1 MLSSTPPR
9 ANPLLAFSGLAL
21 LYGVAALIAA
31 IWPAGRTVGPEYV
44 LVLTVLTALALPAAA
59 VVAGANQIAHDP
71 RVLFESLLA
80 TLLPLLVAP
89 LLTVLIFILLPTCDA
104 TASLLLFVLGPPP
117 TALLVVALTALI
129 GRLVPKGWLV
139 ATVVYAVAF
148 TSIALT
154 AWYHYREPT
163 TWFLNHFFGSYVG
176 VPYDAGASIDG
187 RILRYRL
194 LTSLWGLGGLAL
206 AYTLAPRRGP
216 SSLQAPGWAA
226 LLLIGAFALNWRW
239 HHELRPSRED
249 IERSLGQHVTTPHFE
264 IYVDRSVERAE
275 VQRLAQDHEF
285 RYEQLRNRLGV
296 LPPDRVWSFVYPS
309 AERKAELIG
318 AAGVQLARP
327 WQLEMHLNAMAFPH
341 PVLAHEL
348 VHVLASTMGSGPLKV
363 SSRLGFLMRPG
374 LVEGLAVALEPDVEE
389 LPELDQARALK
400 QLGYLPPI
408 DTYLS
413 LTGFWYEA
421 PARSYTGA
429 GSLLRFLLQTHGLGR
444 VREFYRSGDFAM
456 LAGATEETVQTAW
469 HAWLDAAPPSAQ
481 ALAMLRRRFEHA
493 APLEQRCVHSRGQ
506 RFADVEQLQNQ
517 GRRGEAIAALRGMH
531 EQDPADLELAHRLRD
546 IAIEVDDSV
555 LLAEAAQWQ
564 RAQGGLTP
572 IEEAD
577 LALVEGSAAW
587 RNGDETGACQH
598 YDQPAIAALPAGHRR
613 QLAVLRLVCEW
624 RLARDPAVQSARAAI
639 HNYLSGR
646 NAAAAGGRADLLAL
660 QQVRRDLPGS
670 AHPIA
675 GAFDGLLA
683 YLIGRQLIVAD
694 SARAAALFSEALAQP
709 GTDPEIR
716 TAALK
721 ARAVARYHEG
731 NLEGARADFEAVV
744 ARDGDGW
751 YGRRARDFVDRIAFE
766 RATPIQPVIE
776 RLAAE

>member
-9 ANPLLAFSGLAL
+9 TNPFLAFVGLAV
-21 LYGVAALIAA
+21 LYGLAALIAA

-44 LVLTVLTALALPAAA
+44 LALTVLTALVLPVGA
-59 VVAGANQIAHDP
+59 VVAGAHQIAHDP
-71 RVLFESLLA
+71 RVVFESLLA
-80 TLLPLLVAP
+80 LLLPLLVAP

-104 TASLLLFVLGPPP
+104 GSSLLLFALGPPP
-117 TALLVVALTALI
+117 TALLLVALTALI
-129 GRLVPKGWLV
+129 GRLVPKAWLV
-139 ATVVYAVAF
+139 AAAVYLIAL

-176 VPYDAGASIDG
+176 LPYDEGAGVDG
-187 RILRYRL
+187 RILRFRL
-194 LTSLWGLGGLAL
+194 LTWLWGLGGLAL
-206 AYTLAPRRGP
+206 AYALAPRRGRN
-216 SSLQAPGWAA
+216 SLQAPAWAA
-226 LLLIGAFALNWRW
+226 VLLIGAFVLNWRW
-239 HHELRPSRED
+239 HHELRPSRDD

-264 IYVDRSVERAE
+264 IYVDRSVERVD
-275 VQRLAQDHEF
+275 VQRLSQDHEF

-296 LPPDRVWSFVYPS
+296 LPPERVRSFVYPS
-309 AERKAELIG
+309 AQRKAELIG

-327 WQLEMHLNAMAFPH
+327 WQLEMHLNAAPFPH

-348 VHVLASTMGSGPLKV
+348 VHVLASTMGSGPLRV

-374 LVEGLAVALEPDVEE
+374 LVEGLAVALEPDIEE
-389 LPELDQARALK
+389 LSELDQARALK

-444 VREFYRSGDFAM
+444 VREFYRSGDFSM
-456 LAGATEETVQTAW
+456 LAGATEEAIQTAW
-469 HAWLDAAPPSAQ
+469 LAWLDAAPPSGQ

-493 APLEQRCVHSRGQ
+493 APLEQRCVHARHQ
-506 RFADVEQLQNQ
+506 RFTQLEQLQTQ
-517 GRRGEAIAALRGMH
+517 GRRGEAIAVLRALH
-531 EQDPADLELAHRLRD
+531 EQDPADLELAHRLSG
-546 IAIEVDDSV
+546 IAIEIDDGA

-564 RAQGGLTP
+564 RALGGLTP

-587 RNGDETGACQH
+587 RTGDEDRACQI
-598 YDQPAIAALPAGHRR
+598 YDTPAIAALPAGHRR
-613 QLAVLRLVCEW
+613 QLTVLRFVCEW
-624 RLARDPAVQSARAAI
+624 RSARDPAVQTARAAI
-639 HNYLSGR
+639 LTYLAGR
-646 NAAAAGGRADLLAL
+646 GAAAASGRSDLLAL
-660 QQVRRDLPGS
+660 QQARSDLPGS

-683 YLIGRQLIVAD
+683 YLIGRQLIEAEPV
-694 SARAAALFSEALAQP
+694 RAAVLFSEALAQP

-721 ARAVARYHEG
+721 ARAIARYLEG
-731 NLEGARADFEAVV
+731 DLEGAGTDFEAVV
-744 ARDGDGW
+744 TRDGDGW
-751 YGRRARDFVDRIAFE
+751 YGRRARDFLERIAFE
-766 RATPIQPVIE
+766 RATPVQPTIE